1 MKIFYYAPGSGRL
14 ISLGGKTALKKIT
27 NILNLGSSILLRDS
41 DERMQ
46 SDFRIRKVPE
56 EMKTDRGYKMIKA
69 FYMIN
74 LEMGKTGFETF
85 SPKQVI
91 FEQNLRFS
99 GLDRAIN
106 MLEVKQ
112 SLKRAD
118 WLIEKNSKKI

>member
-56 EMKTDRGYKMIKA
+56 QKKQDRGKIKIIKE
-69 FYMIN
+69 YYI
-74 LEMGKTGFETF
+74 LSIEVGRPGFHEF
-85 SPKQVI
+85 RPKQVMN
-91 FEQNLRFS
+91 EQSFRFRS
-99 GLDRAIN
+99 LDRAIN
-106 MLEVKQ
+106 MLETKQ
-112 SLKRAD
+112 GIKKSD
-118 WLIEKNSKKI
+118 WIIE